1 MSLLSRFCRSFPEI
15 RMDACACILFGAV
28 APVLFVFR
36 HIHGSIVTEKKKSV
50 KTRGSFRPC
59 T

>member
-1 MSLLSRFCRSFPEI
+1 MSLLFRFCRSFPEI
-15 RMDACACILFGAV
+15 RMDVCACILFGAV

-50 KTRGSFRPC
+50 KTRGS
-59 T
+59 